1 LFKAGGNT
9 YEKNSYYCAMKL
21 RQIIIIFFLGSSTF
35 TSGQNITLSFSS
47 NNISLTDTI
56 DMGDTIWYNFWVV
69 NDGNSIITDNI
80 ALETAR
86 FCQAQGMI
94 NEREIGH
101 INPGVLFPGDSIEF
115 PLGMLYEVVH
125 QQNYLTGD
133 NIVVIWPRVEVL
145 DIQVNEH
152 LTTQI
157 HVQNNLMISSLKGDV
172 KSKESSFYFSDKTIH
187 FLNEFSVS
195 EVVLY
200 NMLGNEVYK
209 SKSPLLKKI
218 NLQNTASGTYL
229 MVIRLTDG
237 TIRKEKLI
245 VQ

>member
-1 LFKAGGNT
+1 
-9 YEKNSYYCAMKL
+9 MKL
-21 RQIIIIFFLGSSTF
+21 RRIIIIIFFIGGTTF
-35 TSGQNITLSFSS
+35 SSGQNIALSFSS
-47 NNISLTDTI
+47 NNIFLPDTI
-56 DMGDTIWYNFWVV
+56 SMGDTIWYNFWVV
-69 NDGNSIITDNI
+69 NDGNSVITDYI
-80 ALETAR
+80 ALKTAR

-94 NEREIGH
+94 NEKEIGH
-101 INPGVLFPGDSIEF
+101 VNPGALFPGDSIEF

-133 NIVVIWPRVEVL
+133 NIVVIWPRVEIL
-145 DIQVNEH
+145 DPQANEH

-157 HVQNNLMISSLKGDV
+157 HVQDNLMISSLMGAI
-172 KSKESSFYFSDKTIH
+172 KSKENGFYFSDKTIH
-187 FLNEFSVS
+187 FLNEFSAS

-209 SKSPLLKKI
+209 SNSPLLKKI
-218 NLQNTASGTYL
+218 NLENTPNGTYL
-229 MVIRLTDG
+229 IVIRLTDG

>member
-1 LFKAGGNT
+1 
-9 YEKNSYYCAMKL
+9 MKL
-21 RQIIIIFFLGSSTF
+21 RHFIIIIFLGSSTF
-35 TSGQNITLSFSS
+35 TSGQNMALSFSP
-47 NNISLTDTI
+47 NNTSLPDTI
-56 DMGDTIWYNFWVV
+56 ALGDTIWYNFWVV
-69 NDGNSIITDNI
+69 NDGNSVITDYISLN
-80 ALETAR
+80 TAR

-101 INPGVLFPGDSIEF
+101 VNPGALFPGDSIEF

-145 DIQVNEH
+145 DPQVNEH

-157 HVQNNLMISSLKGDV
+157 HVQNNLMISSLKSTI
-172 KSKESSFYFSDKTIH
+172 KSKDNDFYFSNNTIH

-195 EVVLY
+195 ELVLY

-209 SKSPLLKKI
+209 SNYPSLKKV
-218 NLQNTASGTYL
+218 NLQNIPIGTYL
-229 MVIRLTDG
+229 MMIRLTDG

>member
-1 LFKAGGNT
+1 
-9 YEKNSYYCAMKL
+9 MKL
-21 RQIIIIFFLGSSTF
+21 RKIIIICFLGTSTF
-35 TSGQNITLSFSS
+35 TSAQNIALSFTS

-56 DMGDTIWYNFWVV
+56 ALGDTIWYNSWVV
-69 NDGNSIITDNI
+69 NDGNSVITDYISLN
-80 ALETAR
+80 TAR
-86 FCQAQGMI
+86 FCQNQGMI
-94 NEREIGH
+94 HEREIGH
-101 INPGVLFPGDSIEF
+101 VNPGVLFPGDSIEF
-115 PLGMLYEVVH
+115 PIGVFYEVVQ

-133 NIVVIWPRVEVL
+133 NIVVIWPRVEVF
-145 DIQVNEH
+145 DPQVNEH

-157 HVQNNLMISSLKGDV
+157 HVQNNLMISSLKSTI
-172 KSKESSFYFSDKTIH
+172 KSKDNDFYFSNNTIH

-195 EVVLY
+195 ELVLY

-209 SKSPLLKKI
+209 SNYPSLKKV
-218 NLQNTASGTYL
+218 NLQNIPIGTYL